1 MGLPRFKME
10 FEAKMRPFLEDLGVE
25 DMFDNSKANLKDIAD
40 DPLYV
45 SDVTHKSV
53 IEVNEKGSEASAV
66 QINTRLGTS
75 VITRTINM
83 IFNRPFY
90 FIIQD
95 KTHNLNLFMGRI
107 VDPSGVYGLGNLE
120 DQEAT
125 VKPEVQ
131 EPLVLRQEKTPLCD
145 ELGYQINEGT
155 FGASI

>member
-1 MGLPRFKME
+1 
-10 FEAKMRPFLEDLGVE
+10 
-25 DMFDNSKANLKDIAD
+25 
-40 DPLYV
+40 
-45 SDVTHKSV
+45 
-53 IEVNEKGSEASAV
+53 VNEKGSEAAAVSAV

-75 VITRTINM
+75 VITRTITM

-125 VKPEVQ
+125 MKPEVQ
-131 EPLVLRQEKTPLCD
+131 EPLVIRQEKTPLCD

-155 FGASI
+155 QYEL